1 MPAAWD
7 RRKAGWE
14 AGKPSAVSGVYA
26 ERGYIVFSVET
37 NGQRQLLLP
46 VENRELVI
54 LNKNTPQ
61 ISEINM
67 YT

>member
-7 RRKAGWE
+7 RRKAGRE

-26 ERGYIVFSVET
+26 EHGYIVFSTET
-37 NGQRQLLLP
+37 NGQRQLISP
-46 VENRELVI
+46 VENRESVI
-54 LNKNTPQ
+54 LNKNAPQ